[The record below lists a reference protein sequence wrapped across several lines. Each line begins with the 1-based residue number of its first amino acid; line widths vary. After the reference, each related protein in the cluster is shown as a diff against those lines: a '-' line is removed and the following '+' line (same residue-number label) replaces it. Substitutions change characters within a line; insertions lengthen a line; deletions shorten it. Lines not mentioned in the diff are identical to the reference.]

1 MARGGS
7 TAGSTPQPA
16 LSPGARALLA
26 ALDAH
31 GALHLNTTP
40 RFPNVTDIGGSWSN
54 VMELLEAKLCFLS
67 RLVLGKTTYLSL
79 HLYEACA
86 ALAPSASRALDAQT
100 VADPL
105 APDLYRL
112 LEDAGPLATDE
123 LALMLA
129 VEPRRVRQALS
140 RLQQGLYVTVFGPQ
154 RHLNPNWD
162 TYGWC
167 TRAQWEAA
175 CPLLINPLD
184 PLDPP
189 GRPQARE
196 RLASALGPYLSERQ
210 VNRTIALLERR

>member
-1 MARGGS
+1 VARGGS

-16 LSPGARALLA
+16 LSANARSLLA

-31 GALHLNTTP
+31 GALHLNSTP
-40 RFPNVTDIGGSWSN
+40 RFPNVTDIGGSWAD
-54 VMELLEAKLCFLS
+54 VMELIEAKLCFLS
-67 RLVLGKTTYLSL
+67 RLVLGKTTYMSL
-79 HLYEACA
+79 RLYAACA
-86 ALAPSASRALDAQT
+86 ALAPASRALDAQT
-100 VADPL
+100 AADPL
-105 APDLYRL
+105 VPELYRL

-129 VEPRRVRQALS
+129 VDTKRVRHALAW
-140 RLQQGLYVTVFGPQ
+140 LQQGLYVTVFGPQ

-167 TRAQWEAA
+167 TRTQWEQA
-175 CPLLINPLD
+175 CPL